1 MIRPSFSH
9 LISQWRERQAL
20 QIQRRDEES
29 ARRKE
34 ETVQKARQAIDD
46 FYENYN
52 SKRDRAIEQ
61 IRQDQNDYLSSRD
74 ETLSGGTTW
83 ERIVK
88 LVDTNDK
95 TASKNGRDTNRMRE
109 LLLSLRKDQ
118 RAPGV

>member
-1 MIRPSFSH
+1 M
-9 LISQWRERQAL
+9 
-20 QIQRRDEES
+20 
-29 ARRKE
+29 
-34 ETVQKARQAIDD
+34 QKARQAIDD